1 MWIEIWICSE
11 ARIIV
16 RETRVIQQKIAL
28 LEIVA
33 HSGDISLGRVHE

>member
-1 MWIEIWICSE
+1 
-11 ARIIV
+11 
-16 RETRVIQQKIAL
+16 VIQQKIAL